1 MRCEAHVRFLGGGG
15 AVMRCRYPT
24 KEVKQMTTAEIVV
37 GAASGCEVNWHGL
50 DWAQIHQT
58 VKKLQMRIA
67 KATREGKYGRVKALQ
82 WILTHSFSGRAIA
95 VKRVT
100 ENQGKKTPGV
110 DKVVWDTP
118 ELKAE
123 AVMSLK
129 RRGYQP
135 QPLRRVFIPKANG
148 KMRPLGIPTMKDR
161 AMQALYLQAL
171 EPVSE
176 TKADPNSYGFRPMR
190 ASRDAA
196 EQCFVSLAR
205 KDSAQWVLDADISG
219 CFDNINHDWLLNNV
233 PTDKVILRKWLKS
246 GFKWNGQL
254 FDTEAGTPQGG
265 IISPTLANM
274 ALDGMERRLMEH
286 FGVKRSRK
294 AYKNKVNLSRYA
306 DDFVITG
313 TTKEVLEEARDL
325 MVEFLKDRGLTL
337 SEEKTKI
344 VHIEE
349 GFDFLGWNVR
359 KYDGKLLIKP
369 AKKNVQT
376 FLRKVRG
383 IIRES
388 KTAKQEN
395 LVGKLN
401 PVIRGWANYHQNQV
415 AKETFNKVDS
425 VIWKQL
431 WWWAGRRHP
440 NKSAEWVRSKYFMR
454 EGLRNWVFG
463 TKADGGNGEQRT
475 VKLVNA
481 SDTAIRRHTKIKG
494 AANPYHPEFEEY
506 FENRLGLSMK
516 ENLKGKN
523 RLLFL
528 WYLQEGICPKCG
540 EKITKETGW
549 NLHHILPKAQGGL
562 DTNTNLQLLH
572 PNCHRQH
579 HSQER
584 K

>member
-1 MRCEAHVRFLGGGG
+1 
-15 AVMRCRYPT
+15 
-24 KEVKQMTTAEIVV
+24 MTTMNNVV
-37 GAASGCEVNWHGL
+37 GAASGCEVDWHSL
-50 DWAQIHQT
+50 DWAAIHQT
-58 VKKLQMRIA
+58 VKRLQMRIA
-67 KATREGKYGRVKALQ
+67 KATRERKYGKVKALQ
-82 WILTHSFSGRAIA
+82 WVLTHSISGRAIA

-148 KMRPLGIPTMKDR
+148 KLRPLGIPTMKDR
-161 AMQALYLQAL
+161 AMQALHLLAL
-171 EPVSE
+171 EPLAE
-176 TKADPNSYGFRPMR
+176 TKADSNSYGFRPMR

-196 EQCFVSLAR
+196 EQCFVALSR
-205 KDSAQWVLDADISG
+205 KHSSQWVLEADIAG
-219 CFDNINHDWLLNNV
+219 CFDNINHDWLVNNV
-233 PTDKVILRKWLKS
+233 CMDKGILRKWLKA
-246 GFKWNGQL
+246 GYKWNGKL
-254 FDTEAGTPQGG
+254 FSTDAGTPQGG
-265 IISPTLANM
+265 IISPTLANLT
-274 ALDGMERRLMEH
+274 LDGMEQMLLER
-286 FGVKRSRK
+286 FGVKSSPTSNK
-294 AYKNKVNLSRYA
+294 TKVNLIRYA
-306 DDFVITG
+306 DDFIITG
-313 TTKEVLEEARDL
+313 ATKEVLEEVRK
-325 MVEFLKDRGLTL
+325 MIEEFLKDRGLTL

-369 AKKNVQT
+369 AKKNVQA

-383 IIRES
+383 IIKEN

-395 LVGKLN
+395 LIGLLN

-415 AKETFNKVDS
+415 AKETFSKVDH

-431 WWWAGRRHP
+431 WQWACRRHP
-440 NKSAEWVRSKYFMR
+440 NKSAAWVKSKYFMR
-454 EGLRNWVFG
+454 DGLRNWVFG
-463 TKADGGNGEQRT
+463 TTVDDDKGEKRSVSL
-475 VKLVNA
+475 VKA
-481 SDTAIRRHTKIKG
+481 SDTMIKRHVKIKG
-494 AANPYHPEFEEY
+494 TANPYDPEFETY
-506 FENRLGLSMK
+506 FEERLGLSMK
-516 ENLKGKN
+516 ENLRGNN
-523 RLLFL
+523 RLKVL
-528 WYLQEGICPKCG
+528 WYAQDGLCPNCG
-540 EKITKETGW
+540 EKITKDTGW
-549 NLHHILPKAQGGL
+549 NLHHVLPKAQGGE
-562 DTNTNLQLLH
+562 DKMANLELLH

>member
-1 MRCEAHVRFLGGGG
+1 
-15 AVMRCRYPT
+15 
-24 KEVKQMTTAEIVV
+24 MTTMNLVV
-37 GAASGCEVNWHGL
+37 GAISNEEVDWHSF
-50 DWAQIHQT
+50 DWAKIHQI
-58 VKKLQMRIA
+58 VKRLQTRIA

-82 WILTHSFSGRAIA
+82 WILTHSFSGRALA

-129 RRGYQP
+129 RKGYQP

-196 EQCFVSLAR
+196 AQCFNSLAQ
-205 KDSAQWVLDADISG
+205 KYAAKWVLDADISG
-219 CFDNINHDWLLNNV
+219 CFDNINHDWLLNNI
-233 PTDKVILRKWLKS
+233 PMDKVTLQKWLKS

-254 FDTEAGTPQGG
+254 FNTEAGTPQGG

-274 ALDGMERRLMEH
+274 TLDGMAEMLQKR
-286 FGVKRSRK
+286 FGATGSREAAK
-294 AYKNKVNLSRYA
+294 YKVNLIRYA
-306 DDFVITG
+306 DDLVITG
-313 TTKEVLEEARDL
+313 TTKEVLEEVREL
-325 MVEFLKDRGLTL
+325 MAEFLKVRGLTL

-376 FLRKVRG
+376 FMRKVRG
-383 IIRES
+383 IIKES
-388 KTAKQEN
+388 KTVKQEN
-395 LVGKLN
+395 LVKMLN

-415 AKETFNKVDS
+415 AKETFSKVDHA
-425 VIWKQL
+425 IWKQL
-431 WWWAGRRHP
+431 WQWACRRHP
-440 NKSAEWVRSKYFMR
+440 NKSAAWVKSKYFMR
-454 EGLRNWVFG
+454 DGLRNWVFG
-463 TKADGGNGEQRT
+463 TTVEDDKGEERN
-475 VKLVNA
+475 VKLVKA
-481 SDTAIRRHTKIKG
+481 SDTPIKRHVKIKG
-494 AANPYHPEFEEY
+494 TANPYDPEFETY
-506 FENRLGLSMK
+506 FEERLGLSMK
-516 ENLKGKN
+516 ESLRGNN
-523 RLLFL
+523 RLKVL
-528 WYLQEGICPKCG
+528 WYAQDGLCPKCE

-549 NLHHILPKAQGGL
+549 NLHHVLPKAQGG
-562 DTNTNLQLLH
+562 DDKMTNLELLH